1 MGSSY
6 ENELAMGRPSQL
18 NAEDVY
24 DSFLDS
30 PHYQTMQPIAK
41 MVRKAMGK
49 MAKKLRVR
57 GKKALERHLLHEA
70 IRG

>member
-6 ENELAMGRPSQL
+6 ENELAMGHPGQL
-18 NAEDVY
+18 NVEDVY

-30 PHYQTMQPIAK
+30 PHYQTMQTIAK
-41 MVRKAMGK
+41 MVRKTIGK
-49 MAKKLRVR
+49 MAKKIRVR
-57 GKKALERHLLHEA
+57 GKKAFQRHLLHEA